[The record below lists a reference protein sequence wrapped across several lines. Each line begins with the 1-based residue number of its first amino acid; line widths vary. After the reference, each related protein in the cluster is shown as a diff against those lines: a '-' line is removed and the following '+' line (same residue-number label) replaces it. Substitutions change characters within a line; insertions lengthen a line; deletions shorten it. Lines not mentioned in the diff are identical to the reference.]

1 LLVIVNVFHPDRG
14 GGGAIFS
21 DLCYGLVERGYDVT
35 VRCAYPYYPEWK
47 DKSGKN
53 GLRIERYDEKG
64 VHIERYG
71 IFIPRDPR
79 SLLQRLTYEASFFF
93 SLSRSLHR
101 GSQFDLVMTYCPL
114 VGAVAF
120 ASLNKMLYR
129 KPLWLN
135 VQDLSADAASASGIA
150 KGSLVPRV
158 LQAVQS
164 LLFNRADVW
173 SSISPV
179 MVARLEAIRTRKQN
193 IHYLPNWLNASLANE
208 IAKLPGK
215 AARGTD
221 EPVRLLYAGNI
232 GGKQDLLRLCQLL
245 AGSNVPF
252 LFRIHGNGAEA
263 LSIESWIHSAG
274 DPRFI
279 FGPFLDELR
288 FAVALHE
295 TDLFVITEKTGSGGS
310 FIPCKVIASV
320 ASGTPIL
327 AVCDANTPLGTE
339 MKEYQLGPW
348 FGWDQASD
356 IPFFLQN
363 LPKAGELFKQWQENV
378 LAHTV
383 FYERAKVINQFALLI
398 ADLIKE

>member
-1 LLVIVNVFHPDRG
+1 
-14 GGGAIFS
+14 
-21 DLCYGLVERGYDVT
+21 
-35 VRCAYPYYPEWK
+35 
-47 DKSGKN
+47 
-53 GLRIERYDEKG
+53 
-64 VHIERYG
+64 
-71 IFIPRDPR
+71 
-79 SLLQRLTYEASFFF
+79 
-93 SLSRSLHR
+93 
-101 GSQFDLVMTYCPL
+101 
-114 VGAVAF
+114 
-120 ASLNKMLYR
+120 
-129 KPLWLN
+129 LN

-215 AARGTD
+215 AGRGID

-263 LSIESWIHSAG
+263 SSIESWIHSAE
-274 DPRFI
+274 DPRFV

-339 MKEYQLGPW
+339 VKEYQLGPW
-348 FGWDQASD
+348 FAWDQVSD
-356 IPFFLQN
+356 IFPFLCN
-363 LPKAGELFKQWQENV
+363 LPQRRQPFKQWQENL
-378 LAHTV
+378 LAHAA
-383 FYERAKVINQFALLI
+383 FYERDKVINQFASLI
-398 ADLIKE
+398 ADLIKQ